1 MRDGEVE
8 AMSVCIRAC
17 AISSIRYNLLSGLCL
32 EKSKLPGTKI
42 RGR

>member
-17 AISSIRYNLLSGLCL
+17 AISSIRYNLLPGLRL
-32 EKSKLPGTKI
+32 LRRKE
-42 RGR
+42 